1 MFKRTSPLSK
11 LDKWYVEKSGVDV
24 ITTQATGLPSQ
35 KPFELYELIERIV
48 PRGPYIEIFARK
60 VNWREEWVSCGN
72 EALELKFSDRGR
84 KRKTKQPINYTTKF
98 GDI

>member
-1 MFKRTSPLSK
+1 M
-11 LDKWYVEKSGVDV
+11 EKGGIDV
-24 ITTQATGLPSQ
+24 ITTHPTGLPSQ
-35 KPFELYELIERIV
+35 KPFDLYELIERIV

-84 KRKTKQPINYTTKF
+84 KRKNKQPIDYPTKF
-98 GDI
+98 GDD